1 MKQTSMNTYLQES
14 FVAEVNHTGS
24 TGLFATHHESARHK
38 VPKEWTRM
46 TKPGPKNKDWP
57 SITDD
62 AMLKAVAAWNWLHAY
77 FLHYNTTSSIRPMSK
92 LMLNLTVVRFK
103 PTNVAY
109 ASMGNFE
116 FAALGL
122 I

>member
-1 MKQTSMNTYLQES
+1 MNAYLQEM
-14 FVAEVNHTGS
+14 FVAQCNIPGWHPSDMHQSE
-24 TGLFATHHESARHK
+24 RHK

-46 TKPGPKNKDWP
+46 TKPDNYKDWP

-62 AMLKAVAAWNWLHAY
+62 SMLKAVAAWNWLHAY
-77 FLHYNTTSSIRPMSK
+77 FLHYNTSSILPMSK